1 MQKKISHVA
10 SKARSTAKGIWANNS
25 LRFLATL
32 TGLFIF
38 FVVGWAVYSLTLRA
52 DTATTVSFNPES
64 GTLANVT
71 TVSDSSAAGG
81 SSILFGAASTSN
93 PNTVQIGSQSFP
105 LTGTNVFR
113 DVSQLVRFTYSTS
126 QTITP
131 TNQYGVEVVINSST
145 NKVTS
150 VNNRIAVGSTTG
162 TTIPSDSY
170 VLSGH
175 GQGAGTAGQWLLD
188 NAIVGATVSLTG
200 TGTPPPPPPPT
211 GALPPKLIGAYWH
224 MWQGPNVS
232 EITANATNYN
242 IQYASFAMGSDGN
255 GNVAFNPVFQ
265 SGASLK
271 NDITASKA
279 AGSKWLISIGGGGD
293 HTIRL
298 LNETHATNMF
308 NSLVGI
314 IDSYGFQGIDYDL
327 ECGATCFN
335 PDAAASLAQ
344 KLKTKYGSNF
354 VISAA
359 PRPYEARSSSSI
371 YTSFALKAGNNLDIF
386 GLQFYDFPETRNTAQ
401 LTSIINNDI
410 ATVVGHGIP
419 SSKILIGAI
428 TYTQYNLGWNTVD
441 VYKNI
446 FLQQEQKYPDLRGVF
461 IWDSSFDKK
470 ENWSFSRVM
479 GPAVL

>member
-1 MQKKISHVA
+1 MAVV
-10 SKARSTAKGIWANNS
+10 
-25 LRFLATL
+25 
-32 TGLFIF
+32 GLFV
-38 FVVGWAVYSLTLRA
+38 FVVAGWVAYSLTLRA

-64 GTLANVT
+64 STLAGVT
-71 TVSDSSAAGG
+71 TISDASAAGG
-81 SSILFGAASTSN
+81 SAVQFGTASTAN
-93 PNTVQIGSQSFP
+93 PTTVQIGSQSFP
-105 LTGTNVFR
+105 LAGTNVFR
-113 DVSQLVRFTYSTS
+113 DINQLVRFTYSTA

-131 TNQYGVEVVINSST
+131 TNQYGVEVVVSATT

-150 VNNRIAVGSTTG
+150 VNNRIAANSTVG

-188 NAIVGATVSLTG
+188 NAVVGITVVLSG
-200 TGTPPPPPPPT
+200 TGTPPPPS
-211 GALPPKLIGAYWH
+211 GALPAKLIGGYWQ

-232 EITANATNYN
+232 EITANAPQYN
-242 IQYASFAMGSDGN
+242 LQYASFAMGTDGN

-271 NDITASKA
+271 NDIAASKA
-279 AGSKWLISIGGGGD
+279 AGSKWLISIGGGSD
-293 HTIRL
+293 STIRL
-298 LNETHATNMF
+298 TNESQATTMF

-314 IDSYGFQGIDYDL
+314 IDAYGFQGIDYDL

-344 KLKTKYGSNF
+344 KLKTKYGPNF

-359 PRPYEARSSSSI
+359 PRPYEARSASSI

-419 SSKILIGAI
+419 SSKILIGCI

-461 IWDSSFDKK
+461 IWETSLDKK
-470 ENWSFSRVM
+470 ENWSFARTM